1 MFIRQTYAK
10 VAKSNISIKM
20 NARTNLTKNFSGK
33 FTQTVFILLGLDL
46 QLELG
51 NKTDHPGLV
60 WE

>member
-33 FTQTVFILLGLDL
+33 FTQTVKTENLVYLVCFHHILF
-46 QLELG
+46 
-51 NKTDHPGLV
+51 
-60 WE
+60 